1 MCVACVIT
9 TTRSV
14 GGLIGSD
21 CDDGKEEGVKRG
33 DGKDVLWVKED
44 QDGETSLRDVGCAA

>member
-21 CDDGKEEGVKRG
+21 CDEGKEEGERRG
-33 DGKDVLWVKED
+33 GRGKV
-44 QDGETSLRDVGCAA
+44 VGKGRSGL